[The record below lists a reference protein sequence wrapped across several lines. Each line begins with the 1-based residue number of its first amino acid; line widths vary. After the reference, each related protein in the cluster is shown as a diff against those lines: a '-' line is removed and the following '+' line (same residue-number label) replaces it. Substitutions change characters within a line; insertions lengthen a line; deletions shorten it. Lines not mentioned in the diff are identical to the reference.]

1 MFVVGKKFVVDL
13 EDETVLSRGL
23 RVVLAVG
30 FNDGGTVFKP
40 FKPTDEVTVS

>member
-1 MFVVGKKFVVDL
+1 MFVVDL

-40 FKPTDEVTVS
+40 IDEVTVS